1 MCKGSVLC
9 DDRCTKR
16 NAKREFDPRRRE
28 RNLCIEMRCF
38 AVILNMSLL
47 GRFDENVFAI
57 LLSVSSPPSSFSLC
71 FSFLYARGKG
81 GDRARTGSISFATAF
96 VVWICKAI
104 VATDKFLLMRYWPC
118 TLSWHNRITNWND
131 GTDLTPPPFYVV
143 IEFELSRC
151 IYYLWP
157 GVYLCN
163 CVVEMV

>member
-57 LLSVSSPPSSFSLC
+57 LLSVSLSPPPRSRYVFFFC
-71 FSFLYARGKG
+71 CTREEKG
-81 GDRARTGSISFATAF
+81 ATVRAPAPFR
-96 VVWICKAI
+96 
-104 VATDKFLLMRYWPC
+104 LPR
-118 TLSWHNRITNWND
+118 LS
-131 GTDLTPPPFYVV
+131 
-143 IEFELSRC
+143 
-151 IYYLWP
+151 
-157 GVYLCN
+157 
-163 CVVEMV
+163 